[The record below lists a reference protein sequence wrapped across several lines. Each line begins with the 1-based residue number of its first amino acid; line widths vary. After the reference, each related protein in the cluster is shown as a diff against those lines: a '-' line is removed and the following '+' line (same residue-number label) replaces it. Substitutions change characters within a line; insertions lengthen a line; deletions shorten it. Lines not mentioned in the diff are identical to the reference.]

1 MSSIYFF
8 DIINEK
14 GGANMTTRKTAAF
27 TADAET
33 IERIRAMAEAERRTL
48 SQMILILI
56 EEALNAREKGGK

>member
-1 MSSIYFF
+1 
-8 DIINEK
+8 
-14 GGANMTTRKTAAF
+14 MTTRKTAAF